1 MSGVKPALVWD
12 ELKLHI
18 NPPEVDAFARKVGIA
33 RITRNEDIYQELET
47 LRTMQ
52 NTINSTLND
61 EIEKKNPSI
70 LSTPQRR
77 SAIDR
82 AIRFLDSLKEKGTFV
97 DPSNSDD
104 TQILKYLKYVR
115 SDRPNSTDLPMT
127 PREISTPRSSRVV
140 KDLAA
145 NIGEIQ
151 ALLDEEY
158 QRIQTE
164 IQEIRVRLFDS
175 CEQLD
180 EVKTITPPTTDSIE
194 AFNKRL
200 QTKEMVLK
208 NMAKTKGSSKI
219 GRLRDSVRL
228 NRMWQ

>member
-1 MSGVKPALVWD
+1 MTGPKPCLVWD

-18 NPPEVDAFARKVGIA
+18 NPPEVDTFARKVGIA
-33 RITRNEDIYQELET
+33 RITRNEDIFQELET
-47 LRTMQ
+47 LKGMH
-52 NTINSTLND
+52 NAINSSLND

-77 SAIDR
+77 TAIDR

-115 SDRPNSTDLPMT
+115 SDRPNSTELPMT
-127 PREISTPRSSRVV
+127 PRSPQTPRSSRMV

-145 NIGEIQ
+145 NISEIQ

-164 IQEIRVRLFDS
+164 IQEIRVRLFATA
-175 CEQLD
+175 EELD

-200 QTKEMVLK
+200 QTKDMVLK
-208 NMAKTKGSSKI
+208 NMSKSKGSSAI
-219 GRLRDSVRL
+219 NRLRDSVRL